1 MTTRLFRRGPAGLAV
16 TTLLALA
23 ACAPTV
29 KIEAPDKPIEINLNV
44 RIEQEVRVK
53 LERDVDKAIA
63 SDPALFG
70 LPPAA
75 VKEAAEKSGKEK
87 TK

>member
-1 MTTRLFRRGPAGLAV
+1 MTTRFIPRRAAILGLAAA
-16 TTLLALA
+16 TLV

-53 LERDVDKAIA
+53 VERDLDKAIA
-63 SDPALFG
+63 DDPALFG
-70 LPPAA
+70 LPQAST
-75 VKEAAEKSGKEK
+75 KGGKK
-87 TK
+87 